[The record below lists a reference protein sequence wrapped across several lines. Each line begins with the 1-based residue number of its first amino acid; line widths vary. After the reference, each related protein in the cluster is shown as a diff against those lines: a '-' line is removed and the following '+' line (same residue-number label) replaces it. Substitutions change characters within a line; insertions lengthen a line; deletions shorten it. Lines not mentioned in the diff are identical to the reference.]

1 MMRWSLPIVLIAVA
15 FTALGAPKK
24 RARPAKADAGVS
36 AAATTKGKA
45 LRFGTL
51 EIVVHG
57 SASVFVD
64 DRDLGTTPVKPI
76 KLLEGR
82 HRVRFVNPELGL
94 DQTQDVDIKGDQ
106 VSTLEVSFE
115 G

>member
-1 MMRWSLPIVLIAVA
+1 MMRWSLPIVLVAVA
-15 FTALGAPKK
+15 FVALGAPKK
-24 RARPAKADAGVS
+24 RAKPAKPDAGVS
-36 AAATTKGKA
+36 AAATAKGKA

-57 SASVFVD
+57 SANVFVD
-64 DRDLGTTPVKPI
+64 DRDLGKAPVKPL

-82 HRVRFVNPELGL
+82 HRVRFVNSELGL
-94 DQTQDVDIKGDQ
+94 DQTQDVDIKDGQ